1 MVEQVACQ
9 DSTRKENAVPTA
21 VIVTRHAH
29 ESAMGDTTVVGN
41 RVRKEKGGYVIRL
54 SLLLIQPSLPH
65 SPPFNS
71 FGFPPWDIPFS
82 AVLTILLEEILNSNT
97 TY

>member
-54 SLLLIQPSLPH
+54 SSIPSCVSLFASHPA
-65 SPPFNS
+65 
-71 FGFPPWDIPFS
+71 FS
-82 AVLTILLEEILNSNT
+82 SS
-97 TY
+97 